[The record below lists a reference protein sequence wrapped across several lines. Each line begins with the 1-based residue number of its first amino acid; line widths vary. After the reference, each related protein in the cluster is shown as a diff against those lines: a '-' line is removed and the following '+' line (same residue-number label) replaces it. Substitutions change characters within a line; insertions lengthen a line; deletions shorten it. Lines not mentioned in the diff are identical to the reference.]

1 MFKFNATLGK
11 YVKVVPGTPVNVKS
25 NARIGS
31 HWPRNHGVRYMS
43 K

>member
-1 MFKFNATLGK
+1 MFVKHPVTGK
-11 YVKVVPGTPVNVKS
+11 MIRVYPGRVVTIKS